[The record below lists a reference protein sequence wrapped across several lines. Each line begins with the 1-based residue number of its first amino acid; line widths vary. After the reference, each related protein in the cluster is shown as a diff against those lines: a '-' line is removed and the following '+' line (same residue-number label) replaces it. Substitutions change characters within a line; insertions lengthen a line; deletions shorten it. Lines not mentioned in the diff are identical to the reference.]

1 MAIPRLKQLTMFRAN
16 TLTNWLLSKP
26 TSPFLSTLSYDVDQ
40 LAKNWVE
47 RTNVDDFDQANKSYN
62 SF

>member
-1 MAIPRLKQLTMFRAN
+1 MHIQAIPAKSVN
-16 TLTNWLLSKP
+16 LLIVAV
-26 TSPFLSTLSYDVDQ
+26 FLSTLSYDVDQ